1 MPELSIL
8 KPVASLNEF
17 PTFVLDDA
25 VIYRKD
31 KSGKLVVANVC
42 NVNLEGPL
50 VVRGK
55 LEVEHDLA
63 SHCMPPRFEAV
74 VTNVRFNSQWIFSA
88 QAFQKYRLY
97 RNTRVRGLFYWIR
110 PLARGLG
117 VREGWV
123 VRDQSVRRVQ
133 AHA

>member
-55 LEVEHDLA
+55 LEVEHDLV

-74 VTNVRFNSQWIFSA
+74 VTNVRFNSQ
-88 QAFQKYRLY
+88 
-97 RNTRVRGLFYWIR
+97 
-110 PLARGLG
+110 
-117 VREGWV
+117 
-123 VRDQSVRRVQ
+123 
-133 AHA
+133 